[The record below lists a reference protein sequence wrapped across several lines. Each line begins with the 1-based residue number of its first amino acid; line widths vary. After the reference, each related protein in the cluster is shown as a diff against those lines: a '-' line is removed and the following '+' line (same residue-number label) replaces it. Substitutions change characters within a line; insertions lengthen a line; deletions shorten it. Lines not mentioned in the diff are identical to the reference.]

1 MPPKKKGGAKKK
13 KKDDGAEPPHEPSWE
28 RIKIV
33 NTASLRDA
41 FCNELVKLSPVE
53 LSSLHLSGSSNLRNF
68 VLSPATA
75 CPKLAE
81 LDLSRCNN
89 LGYVLVQSASL
100 RTLRLSKCPA
110 LTKVLVHC
118 PHLVSLELTDNAQ
131 LETVMIWSDELTAL
145 DLSGNTN
152 MMTLKLQC
160 PALKEQQVPPL
171 KVVEQHVKPVHPPI
185 ASMLKETYVELAKT
199 RAEAKEKEWKGLSD
213 DSCIPKTHR
222 PF

>member
-1 MPPKKKGGAKKK
+1 
-13 KKDDGAEPPHEPSWE
+13 
-28 RIKIV
+28 
-33 NTASLRDA
+33 
-41 FCNELVKLSPVE
+41 
-53 LSSLHLSGSSNLRNF
+53 
-68 VLSPATA
+68 
-75 CPKLAE
+75 
-81 LDLSRCNN
+81 
-89 LGYVLVQSASL
+89 
-100 RTLRLSKCPA
+100 
-110 LTKVLVHC
+110 
-118 PHLVSLELTDNAQ
+118 
-131 LETVMIWSDELTAL
+131 MIWSDELTAL